1 MENKKNTKALVESA
15 LITSIACIVAIV
27 GIYVPLLGYLLILIS
42 VPFIILMIRNG
53 WKYVV
58 LSSLV
63 SSILVGAISFPTY
76 GIYVAVLGGG
86 VGIVIGYF
94 INKGDESSKVI
105 FYGTVATS
113 ISFFVIF
120 MIIVFL
126 SGISAIEM
134 IDYMTDEITVILKD
148 AGIESVLTERGVELA
163 KIAVIFKMLIPSSII
178 IFATIFSIINYFI
191 SSVIMQRIG
200 MDISKIKRFS
210 HFSLPNNIMI
220 GTTVILI
227 LSYIVGKLNIVN
239 SQVLFINIFYIFVYV
254 FMVQGL
260 AVLVFY
266 MESVK
271 MNIYLKIIT
280 IILVFVFQLIIV
292 IAILGWFDS
301 IFDFRKLRREK

>member
-1 MENKKNTKALVESA
+1 MKNKKNTKGLVESA

-27 GIYVPLLGYLLILIS
+27 GIYVPFLGYTLMLIS

-53 WKYVV
+53 WKYVI

-63 SSILVGAISFPTY
+63 SSILVATISFPTY

-94 INKGDESSKVI
+94 IDKGDESSKVI
-105 FYGTVATS
+105 FYGTIATS
-113 ISFFVIF
+113 IAFFVIF
-120 MIIVFL
+120 MIIAFL

-134 IDYMTDEITVILKD
+134 IDYITAETTVMLKD
-148 AGIESVLTERGVELA
+148 TGMEKMLTGKGLEFGN
-163 KIAVIFKMLIPSSII
+163 IAVVFKMLIPSSII
-178 IFATIFSIINYFI
+178 IFATIFSIFNYFI

-200 MDISKIKRFS
+200 MNIPKIKRFS
-210 HFSLPNNIMI
+210 QFSLPNNIMI
-220 GTTVILI
+220 GTTLILI

-239 SQVLFINIFYIFVYV
+239 SQVLFINILYLFIYV
-254 FMVQGL
+254 FMIQGL
-260 AVLVFY
+260 SVLFFY

-280 IILVFVFQLIIV
+280 VILVFIFQLIIV
-292 IAILGWFDS
+292 IAILGWLDS
-301 IFDFRKLRREK
+301 IFNFRKLGRKI